1 VVVMGTRSLQL
12 MSPVP
17 PIGPDP
23 PKLQCRE
30 MHFEICEVECCRL
43 GPPRHPVAIDP
54 ASLTTRQNTHLNQ
67 TQLTS
72 KAAIATRHSDQRM
85 NQLINPPKTA
95 QPHDTDGRV
104 FTARNVASLFART
117 SRRVLS
123 PHKG

>member
-1 VVVMGTRSLQL
+1 

-17 PIGPDP
+17 PIGADL
-23 PKLQCRE
+23 PKLKCRE
-30 MHFEICEVECCRL
+30 LQIEIREVECCRF
-43 GPPRHPVAIDP
+43 GSPRHPVAIDP
-54 ASLTTRQNTHLNQ
+54 ASLTTRQSTHLDQ

-85 NQLINPPKTA
+85 SQLINPLKTA

-123 PHKG
+123 PHKD